1 MQKVWLIQEVKTKK
15 YFDCNC
21 SLSVDLT
28 FQGKSWWQWKTTHH
42 QEIENRHSDLF
53 AVGTSC
59 LVSSVKTKRASQDIK
74 QLSHETMFENR
85 VSIFFK
91 ICTRHS
97 TTSLGYMIHVTN
109 AVLSCKQI
117 YNLLTTLLHKY
128 RFLVCYIVF
137 FRPFNVASHLF
148 QSKNVEY
155 QVPLPLLLVVV
166 LSILLFCNCF
176 CLSHKTRSHTGCW
189 YLSTRKIMKV
199 LPKDSWVEQVAKHQ
213 IILSLLN
220 GT

>member
-91 ICTRHS
+91 ICTRLRHW
-97 TTSLGYMIHVTN
+97 GIWYMWRMPSFRASRYTICLLLSFTN
-109 AVLSCKQI
+109 IASWFAILFFSDLSML
-117 YNLLTTLLHKY
+117 LLTCFRVKMLNI
-128 RFLVCYIVF
+128 RF
-137 FRPFNVASHLF
+137 PFPSF
-148 QSKNVEY
+148 
-155 QVPLPLLLVVV
+155 
-166 LSILLFCNCF
+166 
-176 CLSHKTRSHTGCW
+176 
-189 YLSTRKIMKV
+189 
-199 LPKDSWVEQVAKHQ
+199 
-213 IILSLLN
+213 
-220 GT
+220 